1 MHIREFQD
9 MIRRIY
15 WHRDESRGLE
25 KNFIHL
31 VEEIGEL
38 GKAIMGGD
46 LNSIKSELADAL
58 AWLATVA
65 NVLHVDL
72 EEAATSKYC
81 NICPKCGGSICHCI

>member
-15 WHRDESRGLE
+15 WHKDEPRGVE
-25 KNFIHL
+25 RNFIHL

-46 LNSIKSELADAL
+46 VDSIKSELADSL
-58 AWLATVA
+58 AWLVTMA

-72 EEAATSKYC
+72 EEAAASKYR
-81 NICPKCGGSICHCI
+81 NVCPKCGCPACCC

>member
-1 MHIREFQD
+1 MHIRDFQD

-15 WHRDESRGLE
+15 WHKDEPRGVE
-25 KNFIHL
+25 RNFIHL

-38 GKAIMGGD
+38 GKAIISGD
-46 LNSIKSELADAL
+46 VDSIKSELADSL

-72 EEAATSKYC
+72 EEAAISKYHD
-81 NICPKCGGSICHCI
+81 ICPKCGHTICCCR

>member
-1 MHIREFQD
+1 

-15 WHRDESRGLE
+15 WHRDLPRGVE
-25 KNFIHL
+25 RNYIHL

-38 GKAIMGGD
+38 GRAIMEGD
-46 LNSIKSELADAL
+46 VEAIKSELADSL

-72 EEAATSKYC
+72 EEAATSKYS
-81 NICPKCGGSICHCI
+81 NVCPKCRDTRCTCP

>member
-9 MIRRIY
+9 MIHKIY
-15 WHRDESRGLE
+15 WHRDEPRGVE

-31 VEEIGEL
+31 VEEVGEL
-38 GKAIMGGD
+38 GKAITDGD
-46 LNSIKSELADAL
+46 LNSIRSELADVL

-65 NVLHVDL
+65 NVLHIDL

-81 NICPKCGGSICHCI
+81 NMCPKCGHSTCCCT